1 MAWRAAWADEVNL
14 CLEQKGLEERIDH
27 RSFVDQ
33 GKAEQPTIHEGVVAR
48 VLGDK
53 GIVSDRCELNRQ
65 IRRDNALLRQL
76 KAEVQRLVEAVRNSI
91 TALSKASERLR
102 ANMIVFAYQVLH
114 ARRMQKQAKQE
125 IHRIAPKLIKY
136 NELVAQ
142 IRAKQKEKKALLV
155 KKKDMSFFRRLN
167 SSRSMP

>member
-76 KAEVQRLVEAVRNSI
+76 KAEVQRLVEAVQYSI
-91 TALSKASERLR
+91 DYQILIEADYIANAAENGYSKENVTNFINKIMKTESG
-102 ANMIVFAYQVLH
+102 
-114 ARRMQKQAKQE
+114 K
-125 IHRIAPKLIKY
+125 RIA
-136 NELVAQ
+136 
-142 IRAKQKEKKALLV
+142 RAVFCL
-155 KKKDMSFFRRLN
+155 
-167 SSRSMP
+167 

>member
-14 CLEQKGLEERIDH
+14 CLEQKGLEECIDH

-76 KAEVQRLVEAVRNSI
+76 KAEVQRLVEAVQYSI
-91 TALSKASERLR
+91 DYQILIEADYIANAAENGYSKENVTNFINKIMKTESGR
-102 ANMIVFAYQVLH
+102 
-114 ARRMQKQAKQE
+114 
-125 IHRIAPKLIKY
+125 RIA
-136 NELVAQ
+136 
-142 IRAKQKEKKALLV
+142 RAVFCL
-155 KKKDMSFFRRLN
+155 
-167 SSRSMP
+167 